1 MGPSTKG
8 ALYGLTA
15 ALLAGVSAP
24 ISKLFL
30 SDVSPLHIAG
40 LLYPGGGLGL
50 VICEWGRRRWGGA
63 TVDEAPL
70 RRADLP
76 LLSGMVCLGGMVGP
90 ILMLSGLQRL
100 SGVFGSLLLAMEAP
114 FTILLAVGLFKEHL
128 TRQEA
133 AGAVIILLGGGL
145 IGYAPFGPVGDL
157 IGVLALSGATVCW
170 ALDNNLAQRLSSLRD
185 PLAVMKVKALS
196 AGLVMIGIGCFSHD
210 RWPEAMAVAALMGVG
225 SVSYGVSLVL
235 DAYALRFVGAARE
248 AAYFATAPFV
258 GAVFSIPLLGEPW
271 GSREVLVALLM
282 GTGVLLLQG
291 ARHVHL
297 HTHAEVE
304 HDHLHRHADP
314 HHDHHET
321 FGDGA
326 HAHQHRHQPI
336 THDHAHVSDL
346 HHRHPHS

>member
-1 MGPSTKG
+1 MRPSTKG

-24 ISKLFL
+24 IAKLFL

-40 LLYPGGGLGL
+40 LLYTGGGLGL

-76 LLSGMVCLGGMVGP
+76 LLSGMVCLGGMAGP
-90 ILMLSGLQRL
+90 LLMLSGLQRL
-100 SGVFGSLLLAMEAP
+100 SGVFGSLLLTMEAP
-114 FTILLAVGLFKEHL
+114 FTILLAVGWFKEHL
-128 TRQEA
+128 TKQEA
-133 AGAVIILLGGGL
+133 AGAVIIVLGGGL
-145 IGYAPFGPVGDL
+145 IGYAPFGPISDL
-157 IGVLALSGATVCW
+157 LGVLAMSGATLCW

-196 AGLVMIGIGCFSHD
+196 AGLAMIGIGCASHD
-210 RWPEAMAVAALMGVG
+210 RWPEAMAVAMLMGLG
-225 SVSYGVSLVL
+225 SMSYGVSLVL
-235 DAYALRFVGAARE
+235 DAYALRLVGAARE

-258 GAVFSIPLLGEPW
+258 GAAFSIPLLGEPW
-271 GSREVLVALLM
+271 GSREILVALLM
-282 GTGVLLLQG
+282 GTGVLLLQR

-304 HDHLHRHADP
+304 HDHLHSHADL

-321 FGDGA
+321 VGTGA

-336 THDHAHVSDL
+336 AHAHAHVSDL
-346 HHRHPHS
+346 HHRHPHV